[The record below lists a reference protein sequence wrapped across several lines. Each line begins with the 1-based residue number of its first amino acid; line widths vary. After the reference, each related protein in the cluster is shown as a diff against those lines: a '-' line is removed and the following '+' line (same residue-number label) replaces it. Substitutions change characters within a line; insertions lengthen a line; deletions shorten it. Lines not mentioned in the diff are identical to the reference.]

1 METKCKHCHNELE
14 WEDTFDTEGG
24 IQEGYLIE
32 RQVWT
37 CPNCHKDYIIEQKAT
52 FLENDID
59 IIYFEENEGN
69 KE

>member
-1 METKCKHCHNELE
+1 MKRKENIMETKCKHCHNELE

-37 CPNCHKDYIIEQKAT
+37 CPNCHKDYI
-52 FLENDID
+52 
-59 IIYFEENEGN
+59 
-69 KE
+69 